1 MVANGVK
8 NSKEHPAIISVK
20 QALARGKVS
29 RREFVRTATLL
40 GVSAALAYTAAGEIT
55 GTGFIPEAKAVLPR
69 GGTLRLG
76 MRVID
81 IDSPH
86 TFSWIWDSNIGRQVA
101 EYLTKTGH
109 DNVTRPYLLESWSP
123 SEDLRTWTLNLRQGV
138 RWHSGRGFTA
148 DDVIWNIQRVLS
160 ESVGSS
166 VVGLMKGYMLEEYEE
181 AGELHTRLWDAN
193 AIERVDDY
201 TVRLNCRRPQLA
213 VPEHLFHYPFLI
225 LDPEEDG
232 YFGPGSNGTGAF
244 ELVEHEVGIR
254 SVLRARKDYWG
265 EGPYVDVLEFIDL
278 GDDPSGEIDAMATKT
293 LHGIDIVDIIQ
304 VEAFKLMEHLVM
316 YQVPTA
322 STAVARGKVTQKP
335 FNDAR
340 VRKALRLAIDPG
352 TIQRLVH
359 FDGAL
364 PAEHHHVSPVH
375 PEYAPLPLMERNLT
389 EARRLLSEA
398 GYPDGIDLGKID
410 CLTEPSWQFNAVQA
424 MAEQWKDAGI
434 TVEVNLMP
442 SPDFWK
448 IWDKTEFGFTGWSH
462 RPLGVMA
469 LGLGYRSGVPWNE
482 SEYANPHFDELL
494 STAEGLIDFDER
506 REVLAKLEKLM
517 QEDGP
522 IVQPLWRSEVTFM
535 DKRVKGF
542 RLHPTTYIFGNEL
555 AIDT

>member
-1 MVANGVK
+1 MVEKRVK
-8 NSKEHPAIISVK
+8 NSKEHPAVFSLK
-20 QALARGKVS
+20 QALAQGKSS
-29 RREFVRTATLL
+29 RREFIRTATLL
-40 GVSAALAYTAAGEIT
+40 GVSAGLAYTTAGEIT
-55 GTGFIPEAKAVLPR
+55 GAGLMREAKADKPQ

-123 SEDLRTWTLNLRQGV
+123 SDDLRTWTLNVRQGV
-138 RWHSGRGFTA
+138 RWHSGRAFTA
-148 DDVIWNIQRVLS
+148 DDVIWNIERVLS

-225 LDPEEDG
+225 IDPEEGG
-232 YFGPGSNGTGAF
+232 YFAPGSNGTGAF
-244 ELVEHEVGIR
+244 DLVEHEVGKR

-265 EGPYVDVLEFIDL
+265 EGPYVDVLEFVDL
-278 GDDPSGEIDAMATKT
+278 GDDPSGEIDALATKT

-322 STAVARGKVTQKP
+322 STAVARGKVTKKP
-335 FNDAR
+335 FNDPR

-375 PEYAPLPLMERNLT
+375 PEYAPLPLMKRDLS

-398 GYPDGIDLGKID
+398 GFPDGIDLGKID

-462 RPLGVMA
+462 
-469 LGLGYRSGVPWNE
+469 
-482 SEYANPHFDELL
+482 
-494 STAEGLIDFDER
+494 
-506 REVLAKLEKLM
+506 
-517 QEDGP
+517 
-522 IVQPLWRSEVTFM
+522 
-535 DKRVKGF
+535 
-542 RLHPTTYIFGNEL
+542 
-555 AIDT
+555 

>member
-375 PEYAPLPLMERNLT
+375 PEYALLPLMERNLT